1 MTNARKCAGFGPTNQ
16 FMERG
21 MRGTEPVLARACAT
35 LLAGLAVFI
44 AGCSREP
51 DLVVY
56 CALDQEF
63 AEPLIRRF
71 AAETGLDVRPEFD
84 IEASKTVGLVRRI
97 REEASRTRC
106 DVFWNNEVA
115 HTVRLAQDGLLAAHR
130 SPSAAEIP
138 ATFRDPE
145 DRWTGFAARARI
157 LIVNTDLADPSTI
170 KSMWDLFDPR
180 FAGKACMAR
189 PLTGTTLSH
198 MTALFSVLGE
208 SEARKYI
215 DRARHLAQDG
225 SLSLTNGNA
234 TVARLVRDGKM
245 AIGWTDTDD
254 YNVAR
259 EEGRPVAAV
268 YPDTESVGTLLIP
281 NTIAILK
288 DAPHPEA
295 ARRFVDWVLRPE
307 IEGELARSRS
317 AQVPVRASVP
327 RPEHVRGPGQFKAMQ
342 VDFSKVGA
350 EIEERAREFKE
361 IFVD

>member
-1 MTNARKCAGFGPTNQ
+1 MNSAHVSRRLAL
-16 FMERG
+16 
-21 MRGTEPVLARACAT
+21 VLGLA
-35 LLAGLAVFI
+35 LLAF
-44 AGCSREP
+44 GCGKQP

-84 IEASKTVGLVRRI
+84 VEASKTVGLVRRI
-97 REEASRTRC
+97 REESSRTRC

-115 HTVRLAQDGLLAAHR
+115 HTVRLAQDGLLASHR
-130 SPSAAEIP
+130 SPSAEGIP
-138 ATFRDPE
+138 ATFRDPQ

-157 LIVNTDLADPSTI
+157 LIVNTELADPTTI
-170 KSMWDLFDPR
+170 KTMWDLFDPR
-180 FAGKACMAR
+180 FAKKACMAR

-198 MTALFSVLGE
+198 MTALFSVLGDA
-208 SEARKYI
+208 EAKKYI
-215 DRARHLAQDG
+215 DRARSLATDG

-234 TVARLVRDGKM
+234 TVARLVRDGQM
-245 AIGWTDTDD
+245 AVGWTDTDD

-268 YPDTESVGTLLIP
+268 YPDTDTIGTLLIP

-307 IEGELARSRS
+307 VEAELARSRS
-317 AQVPVRASVP
+317 AQIPVRDSVA
-327 RPEHVRGPGQFKAMQ
+327 RPDYIRGPGQFKAMK

-350 EIEERAREFKE
+350 EIEERAKEFKE
-361 IFVD
+361 IFVE